1 MLRVTCFK
9 RKRKSM
15 DTKSIW
21 KCNHEGK
28 ILKNTDHNHFPNSSE
43 IQVKKT
49 LNKLKD
55 ITSNNSDMST
65 QSVIGSALNRIP
77 IESSGQLPNINI
89 LKRTIQ
95 RVCKQKLQLPNNP
108 TDLNFIILDEMTKT
122 IDGNLFLQY
131 DSGIN
136 TERILIFSTTRLLY
150 LMTQCDNWFC
160 DGTFSSAP
168 SLFYQLYTI
177 HAVQY
182 SNVLPSVY
190 ILLPNKKEN
199 TFKRMFQALKTIDP
213 DLSPKTIMVDFEKGA
228 MNAITS
234 EFPEAKLK
242 TAGLQKKY
250 IDDVTFALQ
259 IRKLPSLAYVPE
271 NKVIE
276 SYEKLLDT
284 KYFIENDELL
294 SPILN
299 YFDDTWIGRT
309 DRRKKRRSPT
319 FKISIWN
326 CYSLVSEDLPRT
338 NNAVEGWHNCFTSI
352 LNQCHPSI
360 WKFILALKKE
370 ENTNKI
376 KIEQYIAGECPPAK
390 KKYQDKGQR
399 LKQIC
404 YDFENRSTDD
414 YLQEIAHNFQLQL

>member
-1 MLRVTCFK
+1 
-9 RKRKSM
+9 
-15 DTKSIW
+15 
-21 KCNHEGK
+21 
-28 ILKNTDHNHFPNSSE
+28 
-43 IQVKKT
+43 
-49 LNKLKD
+49 
-55 ITSNNSDMST
+55 
-65 QSVIGSALNRIP
+65 
-77 IESSGQLPNINI
+77 
-89 LKRTIQ
+89 
-95 RVCKQKLQLPNNP
+95 
-108 TDLNFIILDEMTKT
+108 
-122 IDGNLFLQY
+122 
-131 DSGIN
+131 
-136 TERILIFSTTRLLY
+136 
-150 LMTQCDNWFC
+150 
-160 DGTFSSAP
+160 
-168 SLFYQLYTI
+168 
-177 HAVQY
+177 
-182 SNVLPSVY
+182 
-190 ILLPNKKEN
+190 
-199 TFKRMFQALKTIDP
+199 MFQALKTIEP

-242 TAGLQKKY
+242 GCFFHLSQCIWRQIQAAGLQKKY

-309 DRRKKRRSPT
+309 DRRKKRRSHT

-360 WKFILALKKE
+360 WKFILSLKKE
-370 ENTNKI
+370 ENTIKI
-376 KIEQYIAGECPPAK
+376 KNQQYIAGECPPAK
-390 KKYQDKGQR
+390 KKYQDKAQR

-414 YLQEIAHNFQLQL
+414 YLQGIAHNFQLQL

>member
-1 MLRVTCFK
+1 
-9 RKRKSM
+9 
-15 DTKSIW
+15 
-21 KCNHEGK
+21 
-28 ILKNTDHNHFPNSSE
+28 
-43 IQVKKT
+43 
-49 LNKLKD
+49 
-55 ITSNNSDMST
+55 
-65 QSVIGSALNRIP
+65 
-77 IESSGQLPNINI
+77 
-89 LKRTIQ
+89 
-95 RVCKQKLQLPNNP
+95 
-108 TDLNFIILDEMTKT
+108 
-122 IDGNLFLQY
+122 
-131 DSGIN
+131 
-136 TERILIFSTTRLLY
+136 
-150 LMTQCDNWFC
+150 
-160 DGTFSSAP
+160 
-168 SLFYQLYTI
+168 
-177 HAVQY
+177 
-182 SNVLPSVY
+182 
-190 ILLPNKKEN
+190 
-199 TFKRMFQALKTIDP
+199 
-213 DLSPKTIMVDFEKGA
+213 MVDFEKGA

-242 TAGLQKKY
+242 GCFFHLSQCIWRKIQAAGLQKKY

-299 YFDDTWIGRT
+299 YFDDTWIGH
-309 DRRKKRRSPT
+309 
-319 FKISIWN
+319 
-326 CYSLVSEDLPRT
+326 LPRT

-390 KKYQDKGQR
+390 KKYQDKAQR

-404 YDFENRSTDD
+404 YDFENRSIDD
-414 YLQEIAHNFQLQL
+414 YLQGIAHNFQLQL